1 MKRACIAVVD
11 ATRAR
16 IYTFQSSPERAP
28 VDQLEEHVD
37 LVNPARRMRPAELF
51 SSATA
56 FDDHREHHLDEMD
69 AQFARDIVGEIERLV
84 RDGAYAHVI
93 VVASP
98 KMLGEL
104 RRADGVLHR
113 ADIVLD
119 EVPRDLAKLTSPQ
132 LHDHLA
138 SRGII
143 PPRQRLDRA
152 GERHAAR

>member
-1 MKRACIAVVD
+1 MQTRTVMKRACIAVVD
-11 ATRAR
+11 AARAR
-16 IYTFQSSPERAP
+16 IYTYQNSPDRAP
-28 VDQLEEHVD
+28 TEQLEERVD
-37 LVNPARRMRPAELF
+37 LVNPARRLRPVI
-51 SSATA
+51 
-56 FDDHREHHLDEMD
+56 DDHVDETD
-69 AQFARDIVGEIERLV
+69 AQFARDIVAELDRLV

-113 ADIVLD
+113 ADLALD

-138 SRGII
+138 ARGII

-152 GERHAAR
+152 GERHDAR